1 MVGMANGNERS
12 SQALEKF
19 YVVVRVECRTIL
31 SKLKLKFSRRSPAKI
46 VFDSFDSKTYEPS
59 MVTNIKHQLTVMSTP
74 NISVASSR

>member
-1 MVGMANGNERS
+1 
-12 SQALEKF
+12 
-19 YVVVRVECRTIL
+19 
-31 SKLKLKFSRRSPAKI
+31 